1 MENIIILFVTSILV
15 ESIWESLKMTWQN
28 GKLSID
34 RIGALVVWIV
44 MALIT
49 KLDILDILGIKCV
62 IPVIGC
68 ILTGVLISRGA
79 NFMHDVIRKV
89 SLEKKVK

>member
-1 MENIIILFVTSILV
+1 
-15 ESIWESLKMTWQN
+15 MTWQD

-34 RIGALVVWIV
+34 RVGALIVGIV

-49 KLDILDILGIKCV
+49 KLDILDFLGIKCV
-62 IPVIGC
+62 IPIIGY

-79 NFMHDVIRKV
+79 NFMHDLTRKI

>member
-1 MENIIILFVTSILV
+1 MENIIILLVTSILV
-15 ESIWESLKMTWQN
+15 ESIWETLKMTWQN

-34 RIGALVVWIV
+34 RVGALVVGIV

-49 KLDILDILGIKCV
+49 KLDILDVLGIKCV
-62 IPVIGC
+62 IPIVGY

-79 NFMHDVIRKV
+79 NFMHDLIRKV
-89 SLEKKVK
+89 GLEKKVK

>member
-1 MENIIILFVTSILV
+1 MENIIILLVTSILV
-15 ESIWESLKMTWQN
+15 ESIWETLKMTWQN

-34 RIGALVVWIV
+34 RIGALVVGIV

-49 KLDILDILGIKCV
+49 KLDILDVLGIKCV
-62 IPVIGC
+62 IPIVGY

-79 NFMHDVIRKV
+79 NFMHDLIRKV
-89 SLEKKVK
+89 GLEKKVK